1 MWTVPA
7 APPGFQWRLVGG
19 AAGQGLANLVL
30 EGSWLQVAAVVRIR
44 DGWAVR
50 LGPDEAQR
58 LEDYLAAPS
67 RARALAWA
75 GRWAAAR
82 RDRWKAMSIGE
93 PARAFELAP
102 PPARRVREQ
111 KGIEHA
117 LYGLRGWQHTAGPGR
132 AGKQPPRAVC
142 YLTARGLQAT

>member
-19 AAGQGLANLVL
+19 PTGQGLANLVL
-30 EGSWLQVAAVVRIR
+30 EGSWQQVASVVRIR
-44 DGWAVR
+44 DGWAVL
-50 LGPDEAQR
+50 LGTEEAKR
-58 LEDYLAAPS
+58 LEDFRPAPS

-82 RDRWKAMSIGE
+82 RDRWIPMSHGALE
-93 PARAFELAP
+93 RPFALAP
-102 PPARRVREQ
+102 PPVRRVRAG

-117 LYGLRGWQHTAGPGR
+117 LYGLRG
-132 AGKQPPRAVC
+132 
-142 YLTARGLQAT
+142 